1 VPGRQYSR
9 GRTISIQSGTITT
22 NTQDGIRYSREV
34 EPPKRSFRIAWT
46 DGVDISTLQGLE
58 PEPDY
63 WKASNQAGSQPIA
76 VENEAPDL
84 MLGFLQYVQ
93 GARKHFVYI
102 PNISKSTSAA
112 GDIRQINRDKE
123 HVGDELQT
131 QTGEVFRL
139 ANMSFTEVK

>member
-1 VPGRQYSR
+1 
-9 GRTISIQSGTITT
+9 
-22 NTQDGIRYSREV
+22 
-34 EPPKRSFRIAWT
+34 
-46 DGVDISTLQGLE
+46 VDISTLQGLE

-112 GDIRQINRDKE
+112 GDVRQINRDKE
-123 HVGDELQT
+123 HALVTLDNDISIEHVVGDELQT
-131 QTGEVFRL
+131 QTGEVFRI

>member
-58 PEPDY
+58 PE
-63 WKASNQAGSQPIA
+63 
-76 VENEAPDL
+76 
-84 MLGFLQYVQ
+84 GFLQYVQ

-123 HVGDELQT
+123 HALVTLDNDITIEHVVGDELQT